1 MTRGGTAPRPSGA
14 LTRKGAAT
22 RARLIQAAQCVF
34 SERGFLQSKITDIT
48 GAAGTAN
55 GTFYTYFDSKEQVL
69 MAIADEVVGRFL
81 GTLREGR
88 SASGDPAEVISH
100 DNHRYVV
107 AYRAHADI
115 MRVIEQ
121 AATFNNEMAA
131 LRRSI
136 RERFVERAA
145 RSIRTWQAE
154 GLCSADLTPRIVAA
168 LLVAMVDNFAYN
180 WLSLGQPHPE
190 DEVVHAM
197 NEIWIRALRIPNEA
211 RTHPAPL

>member
-1 MTRGGTAPRPSGA
+1 MATGDTTPRPLGT

-22 RARLIQAAQCVF
+22 RARLIQAAQRVF

-48 GAAGTAN
+48 AAAGTAN

-81 GTLREGR
+81 GILREGR
-88 SASGDPAEVISH
+88 STSRHPAEVISH
-100 DNHRYVV
+100 DNHQYVV

-121 AATFNNEMAA
+121 AATFNDEMAA

-136 RERFVERAA
+136 RERFVARAA
-145 RSIRTWQAE
+145 RSIRTWQAQ
-154 GLCSADLTPRIVAA
+154 GLCRPDLTPSIAAA
-168 LLVAMVDNFAYN
+168 LLVAMVDNLAYN
-180 WLSLGQPHPE
+180 WLSLGQPYPE
-190 DEVVHAM
+190 DDVVHAM
-197 NEIWIRALRIPNEA
+197 NEIWIRALRIPSATGTDPA
-211 RTHPAPL
+211 R

>member
-1 MTRGGTAPRPSGA
+1 MTRGDTAPRPLGT

-22 RARLIQAAQCVF
+22 RARLIQSARRVF
-34 SERGFLQSKITDIT
+34 SEQGFLQSKITDIT
-48 GAAGTAN
+48 AAAGTAN

-88 SASGDPAEVISH
+88 STSRDPVEVISH
-100 DNHRYVV
+100 DNHQYVV

-121 AATFNNEMAA
+121 AATFNDEMAA

-136 RERFVERAA
+136 RERFVGRAA
-145 RSIRTWQAE
+145 RSIRAWQAE
-154 GLCSADLTPRIVAA
+154 GLCGSDLAPRIMAA
-168 LLVAMVDNFAYN
+168 LLVAMVDNLAYN
-180 WLSLGQPHPE
+180 WLSLGQPFPE

-197 NEIWIRALRIPNEA
+197 NEIWIRALRIPVPPSTN
-211 RTHPAPL
+211 PVQ